1 MDYLD
6 ALTSTHLDLGITR
19 TYKRRKKY
27 RADPINLWIDD
38 GGSFDVA
45 WSLRALLNK
54 VKSLP
59 PRGSWH
65 KHQIRGLSFIFIV
78 MYLD

>member
-45 WSLRALLNK
+45 
-54 VKSLP
+54 
-59 PRGSWH
+59 
-65 KHQIRGLSFIFIV
+65 
-78 MYLD
+78 